1 MSVLDRGFFNGR
13 EDRPVN
19 LIAFDHIEAILS
31 DRRKRFKNVET
42 GRWEGGTEA
51 ARKLRKELVRLFAFA
66 EKKNMIER
74 SPMHHVEPVKVA
86 AGERSKGFHSWSE
99 AEIEVYR
106 ARHPIGTRARLAM
119 ELILWTDQRG
129 VDSMH
134 LGRQHIKNGRFVI
147 MQSKTGKILTIP
159 IAPQLL
165 EALVAVPRAPS
176 SMCFL
181 VSELGVPFSRKGFGN
196 KFRQWCDEAG
206 LRHCSAH
213 GLRKATLR
221 RMAELQMPNKSMKSL
236 SGHSK
241 DEEITRY
248 TEAANQAR
256 LAQQAVEQ
264 LSTWEA
270 SPREELED
278 SMAKAAME
286 ALQRWDS

>member
-19 LIAFDHIEAILS
+19 LIGFDHIEAIIS
-31 DRRKRFKNVET
+31 ERRKRFKNVET

-66 EKKNMIER
+66 KKKNMIER
-74 SPMHHVEPVKVA
+74 SPMDHVERVKVA

-99 AEIEVYR
+99 ADIEVYR

-147 MQSKTGKILTIP
+147 KQSKTGKVLTIP

-165 EALVAVPRAPS
+165 EALTAVPRAPN

-196 KFRQWCDEAG
+196 KFRQLCDEAG
-206 LRHCSAH
+206 LRHCGAH
-213 GLRKATLR
+213 GLRRPHSDAWR
-221 RMAELQMPNKSMKSL
+221 SSKSR
-236 SGHSK
+236 
-241 DEEITRY
+241 TR
-248 TEAANQAR
+248 A
-256 LAQQAVEQ
+256 
-264 LSTWEA
+264 
-270 SPREELED
+270 
-278 SMAKAAME
+278 
-286 ALQRWDS
+286 